1 MSEFR
6 MDGYVN
12 QYTRYGTSQDSSEAY
27 EYLPESA
34 IPDITLVS
42 HYETNG
48 LFAKIIDTPAEEAI
62 KHGFDLALNDAGC
75 EQYIKDTLDMLD
87 WENKAATAI
96 KWARLFGG
104 ALIVMMIDDGGE
116 LTDPV
121 DWNAIRSID
130 ELRVYERPVVQPDW
144 ANLYNT
150 AGRDGLHRRSK
161 FGMPQYYQVSSI
173 YGSFVV
179 HESRCLLFRNGNLPE
194 YTMTPEYR
202 FWGMPEYSRIRRA
215 LREVSTSH
223 GHATR
228 LMERMVQAIYK
239 QRDLASTLQREGGDD
254 EVMQRLRLI
263 DRARSFL
270 STIVIDADGEEYDFK
285 TFQLSGIKDILEANC
300 NILSAVTNIPQTI
313 LFGRSPA
320 GENSTG
326 ASDLENY
333 YNFIERIQKMM
344 LRDNLLTVLDAAF
357 RAGAS
362 NGEIEQVPDYKLT
375 FDPLWSLS
383 ETDQAM
389 VDQTKAA
396 TALTRA
402 QTAQLY
408 VDMQVIDPS
417 EVRKGLASTEEFN
430 IEELLDD
437 QEGDPL
443 DWGLGQI
450 PENGLPVPSPL
461 PTDGDARNDSAAG
474 CTAAATIVVKGG
486 KALIGRRRDG
496 AGWCGPG
503 GHIEAGETPE
513 QAARREAWE
522 EFRIRLGSL
531 TPLAKLDNLPQEYG
545 VPFVFLC
552 TDFDGD
558 PQCDGNE
565 MQPPHRFEELS
576 ECLSDAMFPPF
587 VRSVQTLLSELTLG
601 GTGVIIKEVN
611 SIDDRLDFKE
621 SDHPR
626 DEDGK
631 FTSGSSGGG
640 SSKASGKQSG
650 KSEAASKSSG
660 GETSKKSGG
669 QSGQP
674 DASSSSSESKPS
686 KEKES
691 VGQGGQPDATSG
703 SSGDEPPKASG
714 EQNRQF
720 SSTSSGGNSGSG
732 RKGFVEGS
740 KTDIETA
747 VKTGRVKMALKS
759 SAQSKHRKGSPK
771 YEKAVAS
778 GKKVSTVSISNTEIK
793 KLVAERSGSGTV
805 YVNRKTGQIKETID
819 CGKPVGEY
827 ISASGAKSQTTRL
840 TIHHSKDGFH
850 AVPASRGGKKK

>member
-6 MDGYVN
+6 MDGYINVLN
-12 QYTRYGTSQDSSEAY
+12 GFGTSRDSSEAY

-34 IPDITLVS
+34 IPDISLVS

-48 LFAKIIDTPAEEAI
+48 LFAKIIDTPAEEVI

-75 EQYIKDTLDMLD
+75 EQYIEDTLDMLD

-116 LTDPV
+116 LADPV

-357 RAGAS
+357 RAGVS
-362 NGEIEQVPDYKLT
+362 GGEIEQVPDYKLT

-417 EVRKGLASTEEFN
+417 EVRKGLASTDEFN

-437 QEGDPL
+437 QEGDLL

-522 EFRIRLGSL
+522 EFGIRLGAL
-531 TPLAKLDNLPQEYG
+531 TPLAKLDNLPQAYG
-545 VPFVFLC
+545 VPLVFLC
-552 TDFDGD
+552 TDFEGE

-565 MQPPHRFEELS
+565 MQPPHRFAELS
-576 ECLSDAMFPPF
+576 ECFSDFMFPPF
-587 VRSVQTLLSELTLG
+587 AHSVKILLSELTLDG
-601 GTGVIIKEVN
+601 KDVIIKETN
-611 SIDDRLDFKE
+611 SSSGRLDFKE

-631 FTSGSSGGG
+631 FTSGSSGG

-650 KSEAASKSSG
+650 QSEAASESPSG
-660 GETSKKSGG
+660 G
-669 QSGQP
+669 
-674 DASSSSSESKPS
+674 PS
-686 KEKES
+686 
-691 VGQGGQPDATSG
+691 
-703 SSGDEPPKASG
+703 KASG
-714 EQNRQF
+714 KQNGQPEAAT
-720 SSTSSGGNSGSG
+720 SKNSGNESPEAPEGSAGTPSESTSVFSAEGENIPCTGFASKAKLKDHARRHSLGVGAGSEAEYQQKGIDFLRQPCGGDVIGYATP
-732 RKGFVEGS
+732 R
-740 KTDIETA
+740 
-747 VKTGRVKMALKS
+747 
-759 SAQSKHRKGSPK
+759 
-771 YEKAVAS
+771 
-778 GKKVSTVSISNTEIK
+778 GKVV
-793 KLVAERSGSGTV
+793 RF
-805 YVNRKTGQIKETID
+805 NRKTTEYASGIPGDILKTYMKAKCKKDGSPNPERASEYYERIKE
-819 CGKPVGEY
+819 
-827 ISASGAKSQTTRL
+827 R
-840 TIHHSKDGFH
+840 DG
-850 AVPASRGGKKK
+850 G

>member
-1 MSEFR
+1 MNAFR
-6 MDGYVN
+6 MDGYINVLSGF
-12 QYTRYGTSQDSSEAY
+12 GTSRDSSEAY

-34 IPDITLVS
+34 IPDISLVS

-48 LFAKIIDTPAEEAI
+48 LFAKIIDTPAEEAV

-75 EQYIKDTLDMLD
+75 EQYIEDTLDMLD
-87 WENKAATAI
+87 WENKSATAI

-223 GHATR
+223 GHATK

-300 NILSAVTNIPQTI
+300 NVLSAVTNIPQTI

-357 RAGAS
+357 RAGVS
-362 NGEIEQVPDYKLT
+362 GGEIEQVPDYKLT

-430 IEELLDD
+430 IEELLDG
-437 QEGDPL
+437 QEEEPL
-443 DWGLGQI
+443 DWGLGQP

-496 AGWCGPG
+496 TGWCGPG

-522 EFRIRLGSL
+522 EFGIRLGAL
-531 TPLAKLDNLPQEYG
+531 TPLAKLDGLPKAYG

-552 TDFDGD
+552 TDFEGK

-565 MQPPHRFEELS
+565 LQPPHRFAELS

-587 VRSVQTLLSELTLG
+587 ARSVQTLLSELTLDG
-601 GTGVIIKEVN
+601 NGVIIKEVN

-640 SSKASGKQSG
+640 SSKVSGKQSG

-660 GETSKKSGG
+660 IDDKSSKRNFGRSGKSREISGSGDKGG
-669 QSGQP
+669 
-674 DASSSSSESKPS
+674 K
-686 KEKES
+686 
-691 VGQGGQPDATSG
+691 TSG
-703 SSGDEPPKASG
+703 SPKETTASQ
-714 EQNRQF
+714 QNP
-720 SSTSSGGNSGSG
+720 G
-732 RKGFVEGS
+732 RNPTKF
-740 KTDIETA
+740 K
-747 VKTGRVKMALKS
+747 
-759 SAQSKHRKGSPK
+759 RKGSK
-771 YEKAVAS
+771 MCITSDVIIKMENATVTLKA
-778 GKKVSTVSISNTEIK
+778 GTTVSRIVDFAGASRKRPVDVEPYLIK
-793 KLVAERSGSGTV
+793 QYG
-805 YVNRKTGQIKETID
+805 
-819 CGKPVGEY
+819 GKPGGWTHTRGE
-827 ISASGAKSQTTRL
+827 AKVTLADGSSKKAEL
-840 TIHHSKDGFH
+840 HWFESKDVGQTGMK
-850 AVPASRGGKKK
+850 VKRYLKREGKDEG

>member
-6 MDGYVN
+6 MDGYINVLN
-12 QYTRYGTSQDSSEAY
+12 GFGTSRDSSEAY

-34 IPDITLVS
+34 IPDISLVS

-62 KHGFDLALNDAGC
+62 KHGFDLALNDANC
-75 EQYIKDTLDMLD
+75 EQYIEDTLDMLD
-87 WENKAATAI
+87 WENKSATAI

-104 ALIVMMIDDGGE
+104 ALIVMMIADGGE

-144 ANLYNT
+144 ANLYST

-161 FGMPQYYQVSSI
+161 FGMPQYYQINSI

-179 HESRCLLFRNGNLPE
+179 HESRCLLFRNGLLPE
-194 YTMTPEYR
+194 YTMAPEYR

-228 LMERMVQAIYK
+228 LMERMVQPIYK
-239 QRDLASTLQREGGDD
+239 QRELASTLQREGGDD

-300 NILSAVTNIPQTI
+300 NLLSAVTNIPQTI

-357 RAGAS
+357 RAGVS
-362 NGEIEQVPDYKLT
+362 SGEIEQVPDYKLT

-417 EVRKGLASTEEFN
+417 EVRKGLASTDEFN
-430 IEELLDD
+430 LEELLDD
-437 QEGDPL
+437 QEGDLL
-443 DWGLGQI
+443 DWGLGQL

-522 EFRIRLGSL
+522 EFRIRLRSL

-565 MQPPHRFEELS
+565 MQPPHRFAELS

-587 VRSVQTLLSELTLG
+587 VRSVQLLLFELTLDRKD
-601 GTGVIIKEVN
+601 VIIKEIN
-611 SIDDRLDFKE
+611 SM
-621 SDHPR
+621 
-626 DEDGK
+626 DG
-631 FTSGSSGGG
+631 G
-640 SSKASGKQSG
+640 
-650 KSEAASKSSG
+650 
-660 GETSKKSGG
+660 
-669 QSGQP
+669 P
-674 DASSSSSESKPS
+674 
-686 KEKES
+686 
-691 VGQGGQPDATSG
+691 
-703 SSGDEPPKASG
+703 
-714 EQNRQF
+714 
-720 SSTSSGGNSGSG
+720 GSG
-732 RKGFVEGS
+732 RYPKGSGGIV
-740 KTDIETA
+740 DPETA
-747 VKTGRVKMALKS
+747 KRYIEKLTKVKTT
-759 SAQSKHRKGSPK
+759 KGIQ
-771 YEKAVAS
+771 VQ
-778 GKKVSTVSISNTEIK
+778 SISGHAMKRFIERNISEEVAADVMQTAPITYPGNSPNSTAYK
-793 KLVAERSGSGTV
+793 KGDIVVIVSDDTGAIITSIDTSIPGGST
-805 YVNRKTGQIKETID
+805 
-819 CGKPVGEY
+819 
-827 ISASGAKSQTTRL
+827 
-840 TIHHSKDGFH
+840 
-850 AVPASRGGKKK
+850 